1 MCSWFFLCCF
11 EVWVVDRCAESCGYK
26 TPGKNWKAKE
36 EIPHFSATVGV
47 RRAHNIKQHACDTQ
61 DDTVVAG
68 VFKESNGL
76 VGQFGLYDSHEGKPR
91 GKVMSR
97 KFAQGIVVLFLGLM
111 RLSFQQEYAGYSK
124 YKNSD

>member
-1 MCSWFFLCCF
+1 MTGVRRAVDIRLPEKIEKLRKKFLPF
-11 EVWVVDRCAESCGYK
+11 RPPSEL
-26 TPGKNWKAKE
+26 
-36 EIPHFSATVGV
+36 V

-91 GKVMSR
+91 GKVMSQ
-97 KFAQGIVVLFLGLM
+97 KFAQGIVVLLLGLM
-111 RLSFQQEYAGYSK
+111 RLSFQQEYGGYSK

>member
-1 MCSWFFLCCF
+1 MDIKLPEKIEKLRKKFLTF
-11 EVWVVDRCAESCGYK
+11 RPPSELDAP
-26 TPGKNWKAKE
+26 T
-36 EIPHFSATVGV
+36 
-47 RRAHNIKQHACDTQ
+47 NIKQHACDTQ
-61 DDTVVAG
+61 DDTIVAG

-91 GKVMSR
+91 GKVMYR
-97 KFAQGIVVLFLGLM
+97 KFAQGIVILLLGLM